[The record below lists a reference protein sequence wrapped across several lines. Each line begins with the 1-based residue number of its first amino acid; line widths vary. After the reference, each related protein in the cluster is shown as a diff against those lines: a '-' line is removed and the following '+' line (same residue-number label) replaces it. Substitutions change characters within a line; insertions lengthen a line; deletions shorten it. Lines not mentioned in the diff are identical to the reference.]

1 MKKEQ
6 KELRNE
12 LFTTLEKLVDVEKK
26 AQREKVEKS
35 AANSGLKEAVEM
47 IMKDAIYSTN
57 TGGQFAQREHL
68 DKQIGDIT
76 DRKTPF
82 LDRVKKV
89 KANGKTHEW
98 DMVTALGS
106 NSTVVAE
113 CGTPLENDAT
123 ITRYSAQVKTYA
135 TNVKVCDLAQW
146 AASDY
151 FDLMNLHLKKGMTKI
166 MQDVESDIYYG
177 NHSGTETNAI
187 SGLYYLI
194 STYGDADQIV
204 AGGGASITQTMV
216 DNAIQSI
223 VDNGGLPTHMF
234 MGAKDLRDFAA
245 LWANKV
251 VYNDPKAGMTFGY
264 NVARYMS
271 YAGPIEIVLDPL
283 LLATDSPNTTNS
295 DVFIVDMNQIALA
308 ETEPMYKLPTYRA
321 LDLAETQTVVWNIAL
336 ELKVA
341 QWCSIVEN
349 LG

>member
-1 MKKEQ
+1 MEQKKLRDELYQTLDKLIEAERKEQ
-6 KELRNE
+6 KEK
-12 LFTTLEKLVDVEKK
+12 LEK
-26 AQREKVEKS
+26 S
-35 AANSGLKEAVEM
+35 STANSGLRDTFEL

-82 LDRVKKV
+82 LDRLKRVP
-89 KANGKTHEW
+89 ANGKTHEW

-106 NSTVVAE
+106 NDTAVAE
-113 CGTPLENDAT
+113 CGTPPENDAT
-123 ITRYSAQVKTYA
+123 ITRYSAQIKTYA

-151 FDLMNLHLKKGMTKI
+151 FNLMDLHLKKGMVKI
-166 MQDVESDIYYG
+166 LQDVEKKLYYG
-177 NHSGTETNAI
+177 NSGGVTPNDF
-187 SGLYYLI
+187 SGLYRLI
-194 STYGDADQIV
+194 TTLGDGDQNV
-204 AGGGASITQTMV
+204 AGGTNPITQTEV
-216 DNAIQSI
+216 DDAIQSI
-223 VDNGGLPTHMF
+223 VDNGGMPTTMF

-251 VYNDPKAGMTFGY
+251 VYNDPAAGMTFGY

-271 YAGPIEIVLDPL
+271 YAGPIEIVLDPFL
-283 LLATDSPNTTNS
+283 IAASSPNTPRT
-295 DVFIVDMNQIALA
+295 DVFIVDLNQLALA

-321 LDLAETQTVVWNIAL
+321 LDLAETQTVVWNIVL
-336 ELKVA
+336 ELKVP
-341 QWCSIVEN
+341 QWCALISN